1 MKKLLALL
9 LVSST
14 AFAGAQQELS
24 ERLSISDGF
33 SADFTQVVTSPE
45 GDVVMEGEG
54 TVEIAR
60 PSLFRWTT
68 TLPDE
73 NVLVSDGQSIWYYS
87 PFIEQVSIFW
97 QEQAAAQTPFI
108 LLTRDQESDWDNYQV
123 SQQQDVFTLVPTSQD
138 VNQGTFQIVINDAG
152 EVSGFKVIE
161 QDGQKGDYTFSNLS
175 TKAPIATD
183 SHSLFQTVLKWMIKG
198 TNG

>member
-14 AFAGAQQELS
+14 ALAGAQQELS
-24 ERLSISDGF
+24 ERLSMSAGF

-123 SQQQDVFTLVPTSQD
+123 SQTQDVFTLVPTSQE
-138 VNQGTFQIVINDAG
+138 VNQGTFQIIINDAG

-161 QDGQKGDYTFSNLS
+161 QDGQKGDYRFTNLS
-175 TKAPIATD
+175 SQAPKRDRFTFVVPD
-183 SHSLFQTVLKWMIKG
+183 GVEVDDQR
-198 TNG
+198 N

>member
-175 TKAPIATD
+175 TKAPNRDRFTFVVPD
-183 SHSLFQTVLKWMIKG
+183 GVEVDDQR
-198 TNG
+198 N

>member
-14 AFAGAQQELS
+14 ALAGAQQELS
-24 ERLSISDGF
+24 ERLSMSAGF

-123 SQQQDVFTLVPTSQD
+123 SQAQDVFTLVPTSQE
-138 VNQGTFQIVINDAG
+138 VNQGTFQIIINDAG

-161 QDGQKGDYTFSNLS
+161 QDGQKGDYRFTNLS
-175 TKAPIATD
+175 SQAPKRDRFTFVVPD
-183 SHSLFQTVLKWMIKG
+183 GVEVDDQR
-198 TNG
+198 N

>member
-161 QDGQKGDYTFSNLS
+161 QDGQKGNYTFSNLS
-175 TKAPIATD
+175 TKAPNRDRFTFVVPD
-183 SHSLFQTVLKWMIKG
+183 GVEVDDQR
-198 TNG
+198 N

>member
-14 AFAGAQQELS
+14 ALAGAQQELS
-24 ERLSISDGF
+24 ERLSMSAGF

-108 LLTRDQESDWDNYQV
+108 LLTRDQESDWDKYQV
-123 SQQQDVFTLVPTSQD
+123 SQAQDVFTLVPTSQE
-138 VNQGTFQIVINDAG
+138 VNQGTFQIIINDAG
-152 EVSGFKVIE
+152 KVSGFKVIE
-161 QDGQKGDYTFSNLS
+161 QDGQKGDYRFTNLS
-175 TKAPIATD
+175 SQAPKRDRFTFVVPD
-183 SHSLFQTVLKWMIKG
+183 GVEVDDQR
-198 TNG
+198 N

>member
-1 MKKLLALL
+1 MKKLIALL
-9 LVSST
+9 LVSSSVW
-14 AFAGAQQELS
+14 AGAQEELS
-24 ERLSISDGF
+24 ERLSLSDGF

-68 TLPDE
+68 TFPDE
-73 NVLVSDGQSIWYYS
+73 NVLVSDGQSIYYYS

-97 QEQAAAQTPFI
+97 QEQATAQTPFI
-108 LLTRDQESDWDNYQV
+108 LLTRDQESDWENYDVTQK
-123 SQQQDVFTLVPTSQD
+123 QDVFTLVPTSD
-138 VNQGTFQIVINDAG
+138 ELNQGTFEIIINAQG

-161 QDGQKGDYTFSNLS
+161 QDGQRGDYVFSNLS
-175 TKAPIATD
+175 QATPD
-183 SHSLFQTVLKWMIKG
+183 RSRFSFEIPEGVEVDDQR
-198 TNG
+198 N

>member
-1 MKKLLALL
+1 MKKILALL
-9 LVSST
+9 LMSST
-14 AFAGAQQELS
+14 AWAGAQQELN
-24 ERLSISDGF
+24 ERLSMSDGF
-33 SADFTQVVTSPE
+33 SASFTQIVTSPE

-73 NVLVSDGQSIWYYS
+73 NILVSDGQSIWYYS

-97 QEQAAAQTPFI
+97 QEQTAAQTPFI
-108 LLTRDQESDWDNYQV
+108 LLTRDQESDWDNYDV
-123 SQQQDVFTLVPTSQD
+123 SQQEDVFTLVPASKD
-138 VNQGTFQIVINDAG
+138 VNQGTFQIIINDSG

-161 QDGQKGDYTFSNLS
+161 QDGQKGDYRFSNLR
-175 TKAPIATD
+175 TTAPQRDRFTFVVPD
-183 SHSLFQTVLKWMIKG
+183 GVDVDDQR
-198 TNG
+198 N